1 MKKNGFRTFMIWLI
15 ILIVI
20 FFVAQSILNQNSNSF
35 TYSDLLKAIQNNN
48 VESISIDYYG
58 TSAKVKLKNDDQ
70 ENESRGLFG

>member
-48 VESISIDYYG
+48 VESIH
-58 TSAKVKLKNDDQ
+58 TK
-70 ENESRGLFG
+70 